1 LSIWLLRAVAVVVA
15 MVVAAVLAVIAQ
27 ALTEN
32 RLEVA
37 IALNQL
43 CQQPQPVTQ

>member
-1 LSIWLLRAVAVVVA
+1 LQVVAVVVVRVA
-15 MVVAAVLAVIAQ
+15 AAVLAVIAQ

-32 RLEVA
+32 PLEVA